1 VLRVIGKP
9 SIVSKR
15 SRRPLKGACEF
26 WLRRR
31 DLRLSAPGGRLF
43 PVEAGGRP
51 RGSVH
56 RDGHRR
62 PARGEQP
69 AEARF
74 EPGES
79 YAWPPGEKAG
89 APYSVAAW
97 ASRSIREAAAPTEP
111 AVGSP
116 RAGGRQ
122 QLRYPQGSARGAS
135 EQHPRN
141 QLIGAWRRGAPQGA
155 RDVHE
160 DRRGAAASPAPKG
173 KIHRID
179 PKFTS

>member
-1 VLRVIGKP
+1 
-9 SIVSKR
+9 VSKR

-43 PVEAGGRP
+43 PVEVGGRP

-56 RDGHRR
+56 HDGHRR

-74 EPGES
+74 QPGES
-79 YAWPPGEKAG
+79 CACPPGEEAG
-89 APYSVAAW
+89 APYSVAEW
-97 ASRSIREAAAPTEP
+97 ASRSIREAAAPSTEP

-116 RAGGRQ
+116 RAG
-122 QLRYPQGSARGAS
+122 AT
-135 EQHPRN
+135 
-141 QLIGAWRRGAPQGA
+141 
-155 RDVHE
+155 
-160 DRRGAAASPAPKG
+160 AAAAPTGQRPRGERAAPAEPARWRLAAWG
-173 KIHRID
+173 PVLVGGEYPGIRVSGYPPVSIRAYIL
-179 PKFTS
+179 TYR